1 MIHFAFPSFLF
12 SSLLLA
18 ATATYL
24 LRRWGRGVLVIIGGS
39 LNLLSIWLWRLPLD
53 ASPLT
58 VVSLPSLGAIGKLL
72 VTLQM
77 DAGIW
82 VYGFRLQLT
91 PANEPVVVT
100 VLMLLGTGMML
111 AATANQGSTF
121 PAFILFVGVGYAGLA
136 LMVDAPLPPV
146 FLAPVFLAMLMTISV
161 FPTQVGRRGEALGPL
176 RTILPPILAVPFV
189 LLAAWHTEQIPLNP
203 QDTRVAA
210 DAAQLLAVGLRLL
223 LAPVPLH
230 SVQPQLCE
238 SSPPIATALTLLFYQ
253 TLALQIVYL
262 AAATYPPLRDNS
274 SFSLWL
280 TSTGIITLVWGGIA
294 AAGASHP
301 GRLWGY
307 AMLHDWGLILLLLA
321 GSDELSRPLVISLF
335 ALRIVSTFSAATG
348 LAQLRRAVGDLEL
361 GSLQGVGS
369 RLPWSTTAFLL
380 GSLGLAGFPL
390 TAGFSGHW
398 SALQALAEVDW
409 RFAAVVLISS
419 SGVIFG
425 FVRMVGVF
433 FGRLENHLMPRERP
447 LGVIFAIAAILLV
460 SSIAIAPQLLQV
472 PISIT
477 LLAFD

>member
-1 MIHFAFPSFLF
+1 
-12 SSLLLA
+12 
-18 ATATYL
+18 
-24 LRRWGRGVLVIIGGS
+24 
-39 LNLLSIWLWRLPLD
+39 
-53 ASPLT
+53 
-58 VVSLPSLGAIGKLL
+58 
-72 VTLQM
+72 
-77 DAGIW
+77 
-82 VYGFRLQLT
+82 
-91 PANEPVVVT
+91 
-100 VLMLLGTGMML
+100 
-111 AATANQGSTF
+111 
-121 PAFILFVGVGYAGLA
+121 
-136 LMVDAPLPPV
+136 MVDV
-146 FLAPVFLAMLMTISV
+146 D
-161 FPTQVGRRGEALGPL
+161 RYY
-176 RTILPPILAVPFV
+176 
-189 LLAAWHTEQIPLNP
+189 H
-203 QDTRVAA
+203 
-210 DAAQLLAVGLRLL
+210 VGL
-223 LAPVPLH
+223 
-230 SVQPQLCE
+230 
-238 SSPPIATALTLLFYQ
+238 
-253 TLALQIVYL
+253 
-262 AAATYPPLRDNS
+262 
-274 SFSLWL
+274 
-280 TSTGIITLVWGGIA
+280 GGIA